1 MLQFW
6 RGMRE
11 GGAGK
16 AKERA
21 NDGRDVARG
30 RGGLCG
36 CQIVRRGVLWKGR
49 IVLIFWELFWRKM
62 ERSGAAVRVVG
73 RNVSEPVLDDQGAPF
88 DRGEGIE
95 GDLLPGE
102 HRREERGGRTAPRI
116 GPFWRGMKAVRK
128 EGWNVPPNPRDVEAS
143 HSVEGRVLESNCGQE
158 CIAETTMWAWSGPNR
173 CRKSQARI

>member
-1 MLQFW
+1 MYEMHMLFFMQEGIRQNQNGGYYERGKSYGRCYVVSAWEGRRARDDVLQFW

-21 NDGRDVARG
+21 DDGRDGARG

-73 RNVSEPVLDDQGAPF
+73 RNVTEPVLDDQGAPF
-88 DRGEGIE
+88 DRGEGVE
-95 GDLLPGE
+95 GELLPGE
-102 HRREERGGRTAPRI
+102 HRREERGG
-116 GPFWRGMKAVRK
+116 
-128 EGWNVPPNPRDVEAS
+128 
-143 HSVEGRVLESNCGQE
+143 
-158 CIAETTMWAWSGPNR
+158 
-173 CRKSQARI
+173 

>member
-1 MLQFW
+1 MYEMQSSSSCRRGSVRTRTGGTTSGGRATVAATSFLRGRDDVLQFW

-49 IVLIFWELFWRKM
+49 IMLIFWELFWRKM
-62 ERSGAAVRVVG
+62 ERSVAAVRVVG

-88 DRGEGIE
+88 DRGEGVE
-95 GDLLPGE
+95 GELLPGE
-102 HRREERGGRTAPRI
+102 HRREERGG
-116 GPFWRGMKAVRK
+116 
-128 EGWNVPPNPRDVEAS
+128 
-143 HSVEGRVLESNCGQE
+143 
-158 CIAETTMWAWSGPNR
+158 
-173 CRKSQARI
+173 

>member
-21 NDGRDVARG
+21 DDGRDVARG

-62 ERSGAAVRVVG
+62 ERSVAAVRVVG

-88 DRGEGIE
+88 DR
-95 GDLLPGE
+95 
-102 HRREERGGRTAPRI
+102 ERGLRAK
-116 GPFWRGMKAVRK
+116 F
-128 EGWNVPPNPRDVEAS
+128 
-143 HSVEGRVLESNCGQE
+143 CQE
-158 CIAETTMWAWSGPNR
+158 NIAERNAGARSGPNR
-173 CRKSQARI
+173 SQNRHMWRGIRRTGRRDGTFLQNPETVKASQGCWS